1 MNDMSLLRDYLKSQI
16 LKLEGTKVQEV
27 KQKSEILVQ
36 HFLSISKS
44 ELYLKDIPLS
54 KKDIK
59 THEVFAPQGGG
70 CSARTKFK
78 ICSFSGGLRLP
89 GPPQEPSGA
98 NIIKR

>member
-1 MNDMSLLRDYLKSQI
+1 MNDMSLLRDYLKSKI

-59 THEVFAPQGGG
+59 TNRISTFAI
-70 CSARTKFK
+70 SKFYELLMFPLLFNENK
-78 ICSFSGGLRLP
+78 SIRQN
-89 GPPQEPSGA
+89 QE
-98 NIIKR
+98 NI